1 MCARERENDYCSQ
14 SQELNSDLADAKE
27 DVVCH
32 DLEIQKEKSEL
43 ADTSGDDLGSRDD
56 PCNQSLQIQENL
68 EAVISREVKKAT
80 RSLEEKLDALL
91 ARISEKK

>member
-1 MCARERENDYCSQ
+1 MCARESGNDYCSQ
-14 SQELNSDLADAKE
+14 SQELNSDLADEKE
-27 DVVCH
+27 DEVCH
-32 DLEIQKEKSEL
+32 DLENQKGKSEL

-56 PCNQSLQIQENL
+56 PINQSLQLQENL

-91 ARISEKK
+91 ERMSEKK